1 MDEYK
6 RFFARIIPY
15 LLSSME
21 DTQKIIIERH
31 GNQFMIMS
39 DVEPKENYPSAE
51 FALGDKV
58 MLRSNDPVLSN
69 AVLGRVYCM
78 TAGPYVE
85 DPAYLIVAGNA
96 VLGWYSS
103 EELVKL

>member
-1 MDEYK
+1 MNEYK
-6 RFFARIIPY
+6 NFLSRIIPH
-15 LLSSME
+15 LLTSMKE
-21 DTQKIIIERH
+21 TQKIIIERH

-51 FALGDKV
+51 LTLGDKV

-78 TAGPYVE
+78 TEGPYVE

-96 VLGWYSS
+96 ILGWYSA